1 MATAASASKAPAD
14 KATAS
19 KATTSKAPIGRAVI
33 WIGLALGT
41 AVTVL
46 AVMNGIRIPG
56 LEVVLSV
63 AATWVLLIV
72 LAVTVAELLRRHHR
86 AMGRHAWRHGKRG
99 VLFARRRTR
108 RGAGAAAGYL
118 AAKAAARWQDR
129 EHRPL
134 MFTRRGAAQQAGGAE
149 FTPVLL
155 TARSKSGRV
164 LNPVTGEPV
173 ATVLVKDP
181 DDLKRRLAAVTR
193 YPDIEV
199 SARPWD
205 GPDDNSNPPER
216 KTTMADTIIN
226 DDTTGG
232 GRRAG
237 GRIRPAR
244 RARHTAARGG
254 GAMPGEWGGV
264 IARAA
269 DFEPGDDGELLGWM
283 GDEVSGVAGYAEA
296 LVDLY
301 ESCTSG
307 IGLDPVAMAAL
318 HDVADAAAHAAET
331 MSGARRR
338 FADHYEL
345 PREFAGNGGLM
356 PHDGRWVTGDGDA

>member
-1 MATAASASKAPAD
+1 MATATPTGKAPASE
-14 KATAS
+14 APAR
-19 KATTSKAPIGRAVI
+19 KAPIGRAVI

-56 LEVVLSV
+56 LEVLLSV

-72 LAVTVAELLRRHHR
+72 LAVTVAELLRRHHQ
-86 AMGRHAWRHGKRG
+86 AVARHAWRHGKRG
-99 VLFARRRTR
+99 ALFAAGHGR
-108 RGAGAAAGYL
+108 RGALAAGRGARRGGRSAAGYL
-118 AAKAAARWQDR
+118 AQKAAARWQNR

-134 MFTRRGAAQQAGGAE
+134 MFGRTRPGGPAPQTPAGTAGPHPPSGTARGAG
-149 FTPVLL
+149 
-155 TARSKSGRV
+155 SS
-164 LNPVTGEPV
+164 
-173 ATVLVKDP
+173 
-181 DDLKRRLAAVTR
+181 
-193 YPDIEV
+193 
-199 SARPWD
+199 S
-205 GPDDNSNPPER
+205 PEG

-226 DDTTGG
+226 DDTTRA
-232 GRRAG
+232 RRRPG
-237 GRIRPAR
+237 GRITPAH
-244 RARHTAARGG
+244 RARHTATRAG
-254 GAMPGEWGGV
+254 GAMPAEWGAV

-296 LVDLY
+296 LIDLY
-301 ESCTSG
+301 ESCTAG

>member
-1 MATAASASKAPAD
+1 MATTAPGSKAPEQERPAED
-14 KATAS
+14 SPAS
-19 KATTSKAPIGRAVI
+19 RALTGRAVI
-33 WIGLALGT
+33 WAGLAAGT

-46 AVMNGIRIPG
+46 AVLHGIRVPG

-63 AATWVLLIV
+63 LATWTLLII
-72 LAVTVAELLRRHHR
+72 LAITAAELLRRHHR
-86 AMGRHAWRHGKRG
+86 ALARHAARHGKRG
-99 VLFARRRTR
+99 ALFTYRHSR
-108 RGAGAAAGYL
+108 RGALAAGRGARRGSQSALGYL
-118 AAKAAARWQDR
+118 ARKAAARWQNR

-134 MFTRRGAAQQAGGAE
+134 MFTRHSGPASQTPAG
-149 FTPVLL
+149 
-155 TARSKSGRV
+155 TAGPAS
-164 LNPVTGEPV
+164 T
-173 ATVLVKDP
+173 
-181 DDLKRRLAAVTR
+181 AVTA
-193 YPDIEV
+193 PMPPPP
-199 SARPWD
+199 SGTAP
-205 GPDDNSNPPER
+205 GAGSPPPEG

-226 DDTTGG
+226 DDTT
-232 GRRAG
+232 RARQRAS
-237 GRIRPAR
+237 GRIPPAH
-244 RARHTAARGG
+244 RARHTAARTG
-254 GAMPGEWGGV
+254 GAMPAEWAGV

-296 LVDLY
+296 LIDLY
-301 ESCTSG
+301 ESCTAG
-307 IGLDPVAMAAL
+307 IGLDPVAMTAL

>member
-1 MATAASASKAPAD
+1 MH
-14 KATAS
+14 
-19 KATTSKAPIGRAVI
+19 
-33 WIGLALGT
+33 
-41 AVTVL
+41 
-46 AVMNGIRIPG
+46 GIRFPG
-56 LEVVLSV
+56 LQVVLSV
-63 AATWVLLIV
+63 ILTWLLLIV
-72 LAVTVAELLRRHHR
+72 AAVTVAELLRRHHR
-86 AMGRHAWRHGKRG
+86 AMGRHAWRHSKRG
-99 VLFARRRTR
+99 ALFARRHAH
-108 RGAGAAAGYL
+108 RGAGAAGGYL
-118 AAKAAARWQDR
+118 AGKAAARWQAR

-134 MFTRRGAAQQAGGAE
+134 MFTRRATAQPAGGDG
-149 FTPVLL
+149 FIPVVL

-181 DDLKRRLAAVTR
+181 DDLKRRLAAVAR
-193 YPDIEV
+193 HPDIEV
-199 SARPWD
+199 STRPAD
-205 GPDDNSNPPER
+205 GPGNDSNPSER

-226 DDTTGG
+226 DDAAEAEIAARARARG
-232 GRRAG
+232 RAG

-244 RARHTAARGG
+244 RARHTAAQTG
-254 GAMPGEWGGV
+254 GATPREWGGV

-269 DFEPGDDGELLGWM
+269 DFEPDNDGELLGWM

-307 IGLDPVAMAAL
+307 IGLDPVAMTAL

-331 MSGARRR
+331 MSGARGR
-338 FADHYEL
+338 FANHYEL